1 MLHDGAETYPMKI
14 GSSTFSKDSQTTR
27 LIVSA
32 VSRVMPPINHV
43 TVTVKKYPDD
53 VIEHPYPTVDKFIAC
68 SRPKYRVAGNTTTE
82 ANPLLS

>member
-1 MLHDGAETYPMKI
+1 
-14 GSSTFSKDSQTTR
+14 
-27 LIVSA
+27 
-32 VSRVMPPINHV
+32 MPPINHV